1 MGGVIAWLARSKFP
15 FNPRRRPN
23 RLPLTRSQWSSH
35 LASSSP
41 YWATPGSLVRSAP
54 RALSR
59 RRSNPPA
66 TSTHATPCIVT
77 ARKQLIAKH
86 TACPRLSKP
95 ANSEQRQSAQSSTR
109 QHLPGSTYRA
119 LAVAVVARGG
129 GENKTLISEK
139 FLAAPARRR
148 SSRCVPKR
156 RFRCVGRVSIVRQ
169 HARVLGCFTAD
180 EWSNAADIIQLN
192 LFACV
197 GQPNDPIRWR
207 GCVNVIDEVW
217 SSDRRSSGD

>member
-41 YWATPGSLVRSAP
+41 YWATPRSLVRSAP

-77 ARKQLIAKH
+77 ASKQLIAKH

-95 ANSEQRQSAQSSTR
+95 ANSESATSATQRLSDSATQRLS
-109 QHLPGSTYRA
+109 
-119 LAVAVVARGG
+119 
-129 GENKTLISEK
+129 
-139 FLAAPARRR
+139 APLFPPRTHPLFPT
-148 SSRCVPKR
+148 S
-156 RFRCVGRVSIVRQ
+156 
-169 HARVLGCFTAD
+169 FTP
-180 EWSNAADIIQLN
+180 LLFPYKPVN
-192 LFACV
+192 L
-197 GQPNDPIRWR
+197 QPEERWWR
-207 GCVNVIDEVW
+207 
-217 SSDRRSSGD
+217 